1 LKERTTGEPAEGS
14 ELTNPSKSL
23 AQIGCLTSRRLGITY
38 PRRSRSFILREND
51 AVLLFLPL
59 FLLAAQAQ
67 DDFYLK
73 NGDTVVMYSDSITA
87 QRLYTNFVESYVV
100 KRFPKLNLRFVQSG
114 WLGDRVDGGLAGSI
128 DQRLARDVVAIML
141 GMNDAGYRPFDA
153 TLFKAYSSGYEHIV
167 KALKTALPNVR
178 ITAIVPSPYGRCH
191 ANAGF
196 RRWLQCRAPTI
207 VEHYTA
213 ALAFTAD

>member
-1 LKERTTGEPAEGS
+1 L
-14 ELTNPSKSL
+14 
-23 AQIGCLTSRRLGITY
+23 
-38 PRRSRSFILREND
+38 
-51 AVLLFLPL
+51 L

-73 NGDTVVMYSDSITA
+73 NGDTVVMYGDSITA
-87 QRLYTNFVESYVV
+87 QRLYTNFAESYVV
-100 KRFPKLNLRFVQSG
+100 TRFPKLNVRFVQSG
-114 WLGDRVDGGLAGSI
+114 WPGDRVDGGLIGSI
-128 DQRLARDVVAIML
+128 DQRLARDVVAYHATVVAIML

-191 ANAGF
+191 ASAGF
-196 RRWLQCRAPTI
+196 GRWLQCLAP
-207 VEHYTA
+207 
-213 ALAFTAD
+213 ALASIAEH

>member
-1 LKERTTGEPAEGS
+1 
-14 ELTNPSKSL
+14 L
-23 AQIGCLTSRRLGITY
+23 AITY

-73 NGDTVVMYSDSITA
+73 NGDSITA

-100 KRFPKLNLRFVQSG
+100 TRFPKLNVRFVESG
-114 WLGDRVDGGLAGSI
+114 WPGDRVDGGLAGSI